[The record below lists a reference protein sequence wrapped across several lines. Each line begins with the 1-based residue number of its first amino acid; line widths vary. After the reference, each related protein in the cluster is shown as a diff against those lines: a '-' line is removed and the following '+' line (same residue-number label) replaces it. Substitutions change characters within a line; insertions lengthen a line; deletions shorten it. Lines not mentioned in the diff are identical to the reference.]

1 MNPDEIEQL
10 EQSLRELPLRR
21 PSPRLDE
28 RVMSV
33 LGMKRSPWKRPALAA
48 ALLASAALAASL
60 LLMLLRS
67 PSEDGPAVARP
78 VEQPPFSAPVPSS
91 VGIGTLPVRIEQIW
105 STPVAKEV
113 VMLDDSR
120 PVHRIQHQVVRHVR
134 WIDERH
140 HVRIE
145 WNIPSEQTVLV
156 PLEYN

>member
-1 MNPDEIEQL
+1 MNPDEMEQL

-21 PSPRLDE
+21 PSPLLDE

-33 LGMKRSPWKRPALAA
+33 LATKRAPWKRPALAA
-48 ALLASAALAASL
+48 ALAVSAAVAASL

-78 VEQPPFSAPVPSS
+78 VEQPSAAAPVP
-91 VGIGTLPVRIEQIW
+91 GPAMLPVRIEQIW
-105 STPVAKEV
+105 STAVAKEV
-113 VMLDDSR
+113 VMLDESHPAR
-120 PVHRIQHQVVRHVR
+120 RVRHQVVRHVR
-134 WIDERH
+134 WIDERQN
-140 HVRIE
+140 VRIE

>member
-21 PSPRLDE
+21 PSPLLDE

-33 LGMKRSPWKRPALAA
+33 LATRRAAWKRPALAA
-48 ALLASAALAASL
+48 ALLASAAVAASL
-60 LLMLLRS
+60 LLMLMRS

-78 VEQPPFSAPVPSS
+78 VEQPSKS
-91 VGIGTLPVRIEQIW
+91 LPVRIEQIW
-105 STPVAKEV
+105 STAVPGEV
-113 VMLDDSR
+113 VMLGESR
-120 PVHRIQHQVVRHVR
+120 PARRVEHQVVRHVR
-134 WIDERH
+134 WIDERRN
-140 HVRIE
+140 VRIE